1 MSSLSLEISGM
12 SCGHCVRAV
21 ESALK
26 QADGV
31 SVQSVAIGSATI
43 EFDPTKTS
51 AEQIAVLLKEE
62 GYPVLATR

>member
-31 SVQSVAIGSATI
+31 SVQSVAIGSATV

-62 GYPVLATR
+62 GYPVLAAR